1 VADRHEQI
9 FFTRNESRYR
19 RDISREVSIPA
30 SGELI
35 VDLHNF
41 VSDRCKLRNFGLSTD
56 VDKAVRNSN
65 LNHDF
70 RLLALGDKV
79 RREGDDGMNGVWQKT
94 ADRIRETLG
103 QVSFETWIGPLSF
116 VAMESGTATIEAPNR
131 FFRDWVSDR
140 YLDLL
145 RHSLSAEVGAPVE
158 IKLTYGKDI
167 GGPGNG
173 HGSSGGNGSA
183 RIGGSNGHSRSAPVN
198 ASPSKARVTAS
209 TASASAAEGVRRD
222 LHPGLAPRYTFPEF
236 VVGSSNQFAH
246 AAAQAAANQPG
257 EKYNP
262 LFIYGGVGLGKTHLA
277 TAIGHHL
284 WATSNQ
290 KRKVLFMPAEVFM
303 NELISS
309 LRRDKMGEF
318 KEKFRRVDALILD
331 DVQFLAGRERTQE
344 EFFHTFNSLHNDRH
358 QIVLTSDKVPRDIP
372 GLEDRLRNR
381 FESGLI
387 ADIAPPD
394 LETRVAIIQKKAALE
409 HLPLPAEVA
418 LYIAQNVSANVRELE
433 GCLTRLSAYA
443 SIEKS
448 AITTEFARQALK
460 DLIRTHEIKPDI
472 DSIQKTVADFF
483 HIRLADLKSKKRT
496 QHIAF
501 CRQVAMY
508 LCRKMTD
515 SSFPAI
521 GEAFGRDHSTVIHA
535 HNLIA
540 RRIANDSAFRFSI
553 EKIERELK
561 ATHANAA

>member
-1 VADRHEQI
+1 
-9 FFTRNESRYR
+9 
-19 RDISREVSIPA
+19 
-30 SGELI
+30 
-35 VDLHNF
+35 
-41 VSDRCKLRNFGLSTD
+41 
-56 VDKAVRNSN
+56 
-65 LNHDF
+65 
-70 RLLALGDKV
+70 
-79 RREGDDGMNGVWQKT
+79 MNGMWQKA
-94 ADRIRETLG
+94 ADRIREPLG

-116 VAMESGTATIEAPNR
+116 VAMDSGTATIEAPNR

-145 RHSLSAEVGAPVE
+145 RHSLSAEVGAPVD

-167 GGPGNG
+167 GSHGNG
-173 HGSSGGNGSA
+173 GVN
-183 RIGGSNGHSRSAPVN
+183 GSNGANGNNGNHGSKTGNVSMP
-198 ASPSKARVTAS
+198 KARTTATS
-209 TASASAAEGVRRD
+209 ATAPSADTPRRE

-290 KRKVLFMPAEVFM
+290 RRKFLFMPAEVFM

-344 EFFHTFNSLHNDRH
+344 EFFHTFNALHAERH
-358 QIVLTSDKVPRDIP
+358 QIILTSDKIPRDIP
-372 GLEDRLRNR
+372 GIEERLRNR

-394 LETRVAIIQKKAALE
+394 LETRVAIVQKKAALE
-409 HLPLPAEVA
+409 NLRMAPEVA
-418 LYIAQNVSANVRELE
+418 MYIAQSVSSNVRELE
-433 GCLTRLSAYA
+433 GCLTRLAALA
-443 SIEKS
+443 SMEN
-448 AITTEFARQALK
+448 AVITVEFARQALQ
-460 DLIRTHEIKPDI
+460 DLIRNADAKPDI
-472 DSIQKTVADFF
+472 ETIQKTVADFF

-508 LCRKMTD
+508 LCRKLTD
-515 SSFPAI
+515 ASFPTI
-521 GEAFGRDHSTVIHA
+521 GDHFGRDHSTVIHA
-535 HNLIA
+535 HNLIL
-540 RRIANDSAFRFSI
+540 RRVTSDAAFRISI

-561 ATHANAA
+561 SNRAAA

>member
-1 VADRHEQI
+1 M
-9 FFTRNESRYR
+9 NE
-19 RDISREVSIPA
+19 
-30 SGELI
+30 
-35 VDLHNF
+35 
-41 VSDRCKLRNFGLSTD
+41 
-56 VDKAVRNSN
+56 
-65 LNHDF
+65 
-70 RLLALGDKV
+70 
-79 RREGDDGMNGVWQKT
+79 VWQKT
-94 ADRIRETLG
+94 ADRMRDTLG
-103 QVSFETWIGPLSF
+103 QVSYETWIGPLSF
-116 VAMESGTATIEAPNR
+116 VAMNNGMATIEAPNR
-131 FFRDWVSDR
+131 FFRDWVADR
-140 YLDLL
+140 YLDLI
-145 RHSLSAEVGAPVE
+145 RHSLSTEVGEPIDIKLTFGKDVGAPVN
-158 IKLTYGKDI
+158 GRAN
-167 GGPGNG
+167 GNG
-173 HGSSGGNGSA
+173 HSSGVNQSSENGAVSK
-183 RIGGSNGHSRSAPVN
+183 SKSAPKSV
-198 ASPSKARVTAS
+198 AS
-209 TASASAAEGVRRD
+209 SAETPRRE

-246 AAAQAAANQPG
+246 AAAQAVANQPG

-290 KRKVLFMPAEVFM
+290 RRKVLFMPAEVFM

-409 HLPLPAEVA
+409 HLPLPADVA

-433 GCLTRLSAYA
+433 GCLTRLAALA
-443 SIEKS
+443 SMGKS
-448 AITTEFARQALK
+448 AITTEFARQALR
-460 DLIRTHEIKPDI
+460 DLIRTHDLKPDI
-472 DSIQKTVADFF
+472 EMIQKTVSDFF

>member
-1 VADRHEQI
+1 
-9 FFTRNESRYR
+9 
-19 RDISREVSIPA
+19 
-30 SGELI
+30 
-35 VDLHNF
+35 
-41 VSDRCKLRNFGLSTD
+41 
-56 VDKAVRNSN
+56 
-65 LNHDF
+65 
-70 RLLALGDKV
+70 
-79 RREGDDGMNGVWQKT
+79 MNGVWQKA
-94 ADRIRETLG
+94 ADRVRETLG

-116 VAMESGTATIEAPNR
+116 VAMDGGTATIEAPNR

-145 RHSLSAEVGAPVE
+145 RHSLSAEVGGPVD
-158 IKLTYGKDI
+158 IKLTFGEDV
-167 GGPGNG
+167 GAAGNG
-173 HGSSGGNGSA
+173 HSSSANHSNTGGNDSVSVNGST
-183 RIGGSNGHSRSAPVN
+183 P
-198 ASPSKARVTAS
+198 KARTAATTVTAAP
-209 TASASAAEGVRRD
+209 TETPRRE

-284 WATSNQ
+284 WASSNQ

-318 KEKFRRVDALILD
+318 KEKFRRADALILD

-433 GCLTRLSAYA
+433 GCLTRVSALA
-443 SIEKS
+443 SISKS
-448 AITTEFARQALK
+448 AITTDFARQALR

-472 DSIQKTVADFF
+472 EAIQKTVADFF

-501 CRQVAMY
+501 CRQVAMS

-521 GEAFGRDHSTVIHA
+521 GEAFGRDHSTVMHA

-540 RRIANDSAFRFSI
+540 RRCANDSAFRFSI

>member
-1 VADRHEQI
+1 
-9 FFTRNESRYR
+9 
-19 RDISREVSIPA
+19 
-30 SGELI
+30 
-35 VDLHNF
+35 
-41 VSDRCKLRNFGLSTD
+41 
-56 VDKAVRNSN
+56 
-65 LNHDF
+65 
-70 RLLALGDKV
+70 
-79 RREGDDGMNGVWQKT
+79 MNGIWQKA

-116 VAMESGTATIEAPNR
+116 VAMDNGTATIEAPNR

-145 RHSLSAEVGAPVE
+145 RHSLSAEVGAPVD

-167 GGPGNG
+167 GSHGN
-173 HGSSGGNGSA
+173 NV
-183 RIGGSNGHSRSAPVN
+183 SNGNNVSKPSNANTPEARTTATTGT
-198 ASPSKARVTAS
+198 ASPADVP
-209 TASASAAEGVRRD
+209 RRE
-222 LHPGLAPRYTFPEF
+222 LHPGLAARYTFSEF

-284 WATSNQ
+284 WASGNQ
-290 KRKVLFMPAEVFM
+290 KRRVLFMPAEVFM

-394 LETRVAIIQKKAALE
+394 LETRVAIIQKKAALD

-433 GCLTRLSAYA
+433 GCLTRLSALA
-443 SIEKS
+443 SMSKS
-448 AITTEFARQALK
+448 SITTEFARQALR

-472 DSIQKTVADFF
+472 EGIQKTVADFF

-521 GEAFGRDHSTVIHA
+521 GEAFGRDHSTVIHG

-561 ATHANAA
+561 ATHANISSSVVSTPFRAPGQDGSASFPDREFGLDLLAT

>member
-1 VADRHEQI
+1 
-9 FFTRNESRYR
+9 
-19 RDISREVSIPA
+19 
-30 SGELI
+30 
-35 VDLHNF
+35 
-41 VSDRCKLRNFGLSTD
+41 
-56 VDKAVRNSN
+56 
-65 LNHDF
+65 
-70 RLLALGDKV
+70 
-79 RREGDDGMNGVWQKT
+79 MNGVWQKT
-94 ADRIRETLG
+94 ADRMRDTLG
-103 QVSFETWIGPLSF
+103 PVSYETWIGPLNF
-116 VAMESGTATIEAPNR
+116 VAMNNGTATIEAPNR

-145 RHSLSAEVGAPVE
+145 RHSLSAEVGEPVD
-158 IKLTYGKDI
+158 IKLTFGKDV
-167 GGPGNG
+167 GAPANGPANGNSG
-173 HGSSGGNGSA
+173 GGNGNVHKGRAATTSTGVA
-183 RIGGSNGHSRSAPVN
+183 AP
-198 ASPSKARVTAS
+198 
-209 TASASAAEGVRRD
+209 AAERPRRE
-222 LHPGLAPRYTFPEF
+222 LHPGLAPRYTFSEF

-246 AAAQAAANQPG
+246 AAAQAVANQPG

-290 KRKVLFMPAEVFM
+290 RRKILFMPAEVFM

-318 KEKFRRVDALILD
+318 KEKFRRADALILD

-344 EFFHTFNSLHNDRH
+344 EFFHTFNSLHTDRH

-418 LYIAQNVSANVRELE
+418 LYVAQNVSANVRELE
-433 GCLTRLSAYA
+433 GCLTRLAALA
-443 SIEKS
+443 SMGKT
-448 AITTEFARQALK
+448 AITTDFARQALR
-460 DLIRTHEIKPDI
+460 DLIRTHESKPDI
-472 DSIQKTVADFF
+472 ETIQKTVSDFF

-521 GEAFGRDHSTVIHA
+521 GEAFSRDHSTVIHA